1 MKKHRII
8 LSTVFLVLALG
19 VLTPQFAQ
27 EASTAAEKSDQQS
40 RNHALLVGF
49 LRTINTAEVGD
60 FYKYGSYESWQ
71 TLLAHQPE
79 YLNAWLATN
88 YSREPNVHFGELP
101 EILPGWNLR
110 LNVHADGQGYDVL
123 LEDASDKTGY
133 AALSDERA
141 VIRECKW
148 FQ

>member
-1 MKKHRII
+1 MKKHQII
-8 LSTVFLVLALG
+8 LSAVLLVLALG

-27 EASTAAEKSDQQS
+27 EASTAAEQSDQQS
-40 RNHALLVGF
+40 RNHALFLGL
-49 LRTINTAEVGD
+49 LRTINTAEVVD
-60 FYKYGSYESWQ
+60 SSTYGSYESWQ
-71 TLLAHQPE
+71 TLLAHQPD
-79 YLNAWLATN
+79 LNGWLATN
-88 YSREPNVHFGELP
+88 YSREPNVHFGDLP

-133 AALSDERA
+133 AALSDERG

-148 FQ
+148 LQ